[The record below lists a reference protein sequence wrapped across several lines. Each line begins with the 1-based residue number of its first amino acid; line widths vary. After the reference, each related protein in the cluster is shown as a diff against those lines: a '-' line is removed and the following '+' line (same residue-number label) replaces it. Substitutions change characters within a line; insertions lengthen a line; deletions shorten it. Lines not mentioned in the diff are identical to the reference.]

1 VGERVIGD
9 FGPGG
14 GDARDKRGFSGV
26 RKTDQADIGQQL
38 QLQAQAFFFAGASGL
53 MLGGQEPLAR
63 FGEIEKKDA
72 GGLVVNHCPHR
83 DRHVDRTAL
92 GAGAIAAFTVPAA
105 LGAMLGVVTE
115 LKQGV
120 LVNGGDQVDV
130 AAAAAVA
137 ARRTAARDVFLPPEG
152 HAAVAAVAGF
162 HQDARLVEK

>member
-1 VGERVIGD
+1 MLGRRLVSR
-9 FGPGG
+9 GG
-14 GDARDKRGFSGV
+14 AAPV
-26 RKTDQADIGQQL
+26 A
-38 QLQAQAFFFAGASGL
+38 AAAAAAA
-53 MLGGQEPLAR
+53 GGQEPLAR

-120 LVNGGDQVDV
+120 LMNGRDQVDV

-162 HQDARLVEK
+162 NQDARLVEK